1 MAIGK
6 LTNTDLNNLIM
17 KHLQTKRKDI
27 VLSSSVGEDCAAI
40 DFGQEVCVLSTDPIT
55 GATENLGKL
64 AVNICCNDIASSGA
78 ESVGLLL
85 TLLCPLNT
93 TNDEIETILSDAAKE
108 AEKLNV
114 DIIGG
119 HTERTSAV
127 NRIVI
132 SGTAIG
138 RVSKDK
144 LIRTGAARPGDYIY
158 MSKWAGL
165 EGTGI
170 IVSEKRATLED
181 VLTSSEMLEAA
192 AYLDD
197 LNVIPE
203 SNIAIENGVTAMHDA
218 TEGGILGAVYEM
230 CEASDLGCEIHH
242 HRIAVKS
249 ITEKL
254 CDHYL
259 INPLRLISSG
269 VMLMAIPPSYA
280 GEFEKGMIEAE
291 IPYTKIGT
299 MTEIKDRILIYGK
312 NELEEVK
319 ETIAPPEGDELYKVI
334 E

>member
-1 MAIGK
+1 MEIGK
-6 LTNTDLNNLIM
+6 LTNKDLNNLVM
-17 KHLQTKRKDI
+17 KHLQSKRKDV
-27 VLSSSVGEDCAAI
+27 VLGSSVGEDCAAI
-40 DFGQEVCVLSTDPIT
+40 DFGNEVCVLSTDPIT

-85 TLLCPLNT
+85 TLLCPPNT
-93 TNDEIETILSDAAKE
+93 TNEEIELILRDASSE

-132 SGTAIG
+132 SGTALG
-138 RVSKDK
+138 RVQKEAFV
-144 LIRTGAARPGDYIY
+144 RTGSAEPGDYIY

-170 IVSEKRATLED
+170 IVGEKRPMLEE
-181 VLTSSEMLEAA
+181 VLTSSQMIEAMS
-192 AYLDD
+192 YLNH
-197 LNVIPE
+197 LSVIPE
-203 SNIAIENGVTAMHDA
+203 SEIAMKNGVTAMHDV

-230 CEASDLGCEIHH
+230 CEASGLGCEIYHH
-242 HRIAVKS
+242 NISVKE
-249 ITEKL
+249 ITEKM

-269 VMLMAIPPSYA
+269 VMLMTIPSSQA
-280 GEFEKGMIEAE
+280 GGFERGMIEAE
-291 IPYTKIGT
+291 IEYAKIGI
-299 MTEIKDRILIYGK
+299 MTELQECIHVYGE
-312 NELEEVK
+312 NEMEEIR
-319 ETIAPPEGDELYKVI
+319 EAIAPPEGDELYKVI

>member
-1 MAIGK
+1 MEIGK
-6 LTNTDLNNLIM
+6 LTNKDLNNLVM
-17 KHLQTKRKDI
+17 KHLQSKRKDV
-27 VLSSSVGEDCAAI
+27 VLGSSVGEDCAAI
-40 DFGQEVCVLSTDPIT
+40 DFGNEVCVLSTDPIT

-85 TLLCPLNT
+85 TLLCPPNT
-93 TNDEIETILSDAAKE
+93 TNEEIELILRDASSE

-132 SGTAIG
+132 SGTALG
-138 RVSKDK
+138 RVQKEAFV
-144 LIRTGAARPGDYIY
+144 RTGSAEPGDYIY

-170 IVSEKRATLED
+170 IVVEKRPMLEE
-181 VLTSSEMLEAA
+181 VLTSSQMIEAMS
-192 AYLDD
+192 YLNH
-197 LNVIPE
+197 LSVIPE
-203 SNIAIENGVTAMHDA
+203 SEIAMKNGVTAMHDV

-230 CEASDLGCEIHH
+230 CEASGLGCEIYHH
-242 HRIAVKS
+242 NISVKE
-249 ITEKL
+249 ITEKM

-269 VMLMAIPPSYA
+269 VMLMTIPSSQA
-280 GEFEKGMIEAE
+280 GGFERGMIEAE
-291 IPYTKIGT
+291 IEYAKIGI
-299 MTEIKDRILIYGK
+299 MTELQECILVYGE
-312 NELEEVK
+312 NEMEEIR
-319 ETIAPPEGDELYKVI
+319 EAIAPPEGDELYKVI